1 VVTAVQVA
9 EQSLHRHAQ
18 WESALE
24 VQQHVAVVVQQTL
37 QAQEEEAAAA
47 ATNAVSQL
55 RAWLEAC
62 RLQDRRLL
70 QLMEAAVQLGTCGR
84 ETLGAAAAVVYV
96 SSTTSKQH
104 GRLAAR
110 QVSSSRSAQ
119 VVARLNQAGSCSKLE
134 ACLEGAAVRS
144 AALQA
149 LLLPQ
154 GKAAAAT
161 TSGGTGCSD
170 AAGAHSCASSGAATA
185 VHWESALFVRQ
196 HSAVFVQQSSQAQV
210 EAAAASCS
218 DLQ

>member
-1 VVTAVQVA
+1 VQVA
-9 EQSLHRHAQ
+9 EQSLQRHAQ

-47 ATNAVSQL
+47 AATNAVSQL
-55 RAWLEAC
+55 RARLEAC

-70 QLMEAAVQLGTCGR
+70 QLTEAAVQLGTHGR

-96 SSTTSKQH
+96 SSTAGQQH
-104 GRLAAR
+104 GTLAAR
-110 QVSSSRSAQ
+110 QISSSRSAQ

-149 LLLPQ
+149 RLLPQ

-161 TSGGTGCSD
+161 TSGCTGCSD

-185 VHWESALFVRQ
+185 AHWESALYVWQ